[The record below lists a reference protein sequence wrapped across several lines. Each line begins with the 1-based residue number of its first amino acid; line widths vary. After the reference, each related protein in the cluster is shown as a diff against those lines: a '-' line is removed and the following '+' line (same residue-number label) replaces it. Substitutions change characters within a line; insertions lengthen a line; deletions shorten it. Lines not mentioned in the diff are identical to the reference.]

1 MPSPVRRAAA
11 RLVSERRASAVR
23 RELAALA
30 SKPEPILVG
39 PWLGEVGFEL
49 LYWIPFL
56 RWFAETYAVPPERI
70 VADTMPG

>member
-56 RWFAETYAVPPERI
+56 RWFAEQLRRAP
-70 VADTMPG
+70 